1 MGSNGAGG
9 RLSFERYAMTSSFT
23 QIIEM
28 ANARLEILSS
38 GQYQLVHRMESY
50 RKNGSAGL
58 DIEVLD
64 RMSGE
69 KRQSASLSGGE
80 SFLVSLSLALGLSDV
95 VRMHSGGQSLDTL
108 FIDEGFGSLDGNV
121 LDQAIQV
128 LDSLSEDHTHLVGII
143 SHVQRL
149 DECIPQKII
158 VTKDSDGSHITLM
171 TGD

>member
-1 MGSNGAGG
+1 
-9 RLSFERYAMTSSFT
+9 
-23 QIIEM
+23 
-28 ANARLEILSS
+28 
-38 GQYQLVHRMESY
+38 MESY

-69 KRQSASLSGGE
+69 QRPSASLSVGE
-80 SFLVSLSLALGLSDV
+80 SFIVSLCLALGLSDV
-95 VRMHSGGQSLDTL
+95 VRMYAGGHSLDAL

-128 LDSLSEDHTHLVGII
+128 LSSLSADQTHLVGII
-143 SHVQRL
+143 SHVERL

-158 VTKDSDGSHITLM
+158 VTKGKQGSTVKL
-171 TGD
+171 TGVE